1 MIRNNHKFKNYQKP
15 QNLSQGPPPKLNLK
29 QIKILL
35 IKVFSKKNQ
44 SSKKNH

>member
-1 MIRNNHKFKNYQKP
+1 MIKTNHKFKNYKKP
-15 QNLSQGPPPKLNLK
+15 QNQFQGPPLKLNLK

-35 IKVFSKKNQ
+35 IKMFSKKNQ